1 MRDTRSEVVKDVHT
15 EHCCWRHGCKYHWA
29 GRRSTSCSVVSG
41 EKSQSFMCEMCADEL
56 EDSWDDI
63 LAMNAVFNAG
73 RRATAR
79 EVLAATDGGP
89 EHPWI
94 PGAAFARSGLYA
106 KLTRWAEV
114 PDE

>member
-1 MRDTRSEVVKDVHT
+1 METVKDVHT

-41 EKSQSFMCEMCADEL
+41 EKTQSFMCEMCTDEI
-56 EDSWDDI
+56 DDGWDDI
-63 LAMNAVFNAG
+63 LALDAAFEAG

-79 EVLAATDGGP
+79 YVLDLVQGGP

-94 PGAAFARSGLYA
+94 PGGAFTRTGLYGQ
-106 KLTRWAEV
+106 LTRWAEV
-114 PDE
+114 SGE